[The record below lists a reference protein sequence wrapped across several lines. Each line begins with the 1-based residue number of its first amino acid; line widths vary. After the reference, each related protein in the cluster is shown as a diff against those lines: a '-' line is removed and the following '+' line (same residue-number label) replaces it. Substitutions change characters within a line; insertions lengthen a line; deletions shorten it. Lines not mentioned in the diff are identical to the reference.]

1 MLHMGHIAIPF
12 ALASVFLGGMHMAW
26 VLILSIMEV
35 TSEGGWME
43 SSSVRKL
50 FQLLVADTIDDIW
63 SYSTKLIIIIVIYT
77 ELQTNLIIHSIQ
89 YVEL

>member
-1 MLHMGHIAIPF
+1 
-12 ALASVFLGGMHMAW
+12 
-26 VLILSIMEV
+26 MEV